1 MQSNYSEET
10 ITYQDSTQCKINL
23 CSLSTSS
30 INDPQSA
37 QLIKQLVSH
46 KNEQQKVTV
55 QRVPKSQRR
64 YIVFYETSNSYSTPI
79 PLEPSQNCRP
89 WTQTDLHHIVELWCS
104 GYTDREFGNKLNRSP
119 RACKWQ
125 MEIIRL
131 HLRHLNDTIFNN
143 KLTFTTLKKI
153 MQWANNADSCIVTQT
168 EACKFDFTIEELL
181 LILKEYEF
189 YFIKG
194 EQCKEF
200 VKE

>member
-1 MQSNYSEET
+1 M
-10 ITYQDSTQCKINL
+10 
-23 CSLSTSS
+23 STSS

-37 QLIKQLVSH
+37 MYIKQLISH

-55 QRVPKSQRR
+55 KRIVPKKQKR
-64 YIVFYETSNSYSTPI
+64 YIVFYEASNQYNSYSTPI
-79 PLEPSQNCRP
+79 PLEPSFDCRP
-89 WTQTDLHHIVELWCS
+89 WTQTDLHHMLELWCS
-104 GYTDREFGNKLNRSP
+104 GYTDREFGIKMNRSP

-153 MQWANNADSCIVTQT
+153 MYWANNAVSCIVTQT

-181 LILKEYEF
+181 LILKEYEV

-194 EQCKEF
+194 EQCQLFEKQ
-200 VKE
+200 